1 MKSLFQ
7 FTESY
12 THSRRLVWMKKFL
25 TELKYKMKVCRWKKG
40 QATREEYKD
49 IAWVCKNRIRKG
61 KSHLELEIAWVV
73 MGNEDFFNAERKLFC
88 VVWYV
93 MTKDME
99 KPDKL
104 SVAYFS
110 PFLLVTSAF
119 RSLGLLVEYV
129 RVKHLVTVEENEVT
143 NHMRKFCMWKMGC
156 IWGW

>member
-1 MKSLFQ
+1 
-7 FTESY
+7 
-12 THSRRLVWMKKFL
+12 
-25 TELKYKMKVCRWKKG
+25 
-40 QATREEYKD
+40 
-49 IAWVCKNRIRKG
+49 
-61 KSHLELEIAWVV
+61 
-73 MGNEDFFNAERKLFC
+73 
-88 VVWYV
+88 

-129 RVKHLVTVEENEVT
+129 RVKHLVTVETNEVT

-156 IWGW
+156 I